1 MIPIARLYADS
12 EAFCQ
17 MYHMCVSST
26 GGSYKKFS
34 FLCPNGTMFDQDKL
48 SCNRW
53 FDVDCSQDTID
64 VRGEEYYTEYYVLL
78 CRLLWLIW
86 TCWMLREPSSH
97 WDSSQTIQ
105 KRIILGS
112 SGRHSF
118 DFLDSKDQI
127 YSQSSSI
134 YSNTIF

>member
-1 MIPIARLYADS
+1 MYADS

-48 SCNRW
+48 ACNRW

-64 VRGEEYYTEYYVLL
+64 VRRGDIT
-78 CRLLWLIW
+78 
-86 TCWMLREPSSH
+86 
-97 WDSSQTIQ
+97 
-105 KRIILGS
+105 
-112 SGRHSF
+112 
-118 DFLDSKDQI
+118 QI
-127 YSQSSSI
+127 
-134 YSNTIF
+134 NMPCFVDCCG